1 MNNVNIIGR
10 ITKDVEVRKTSTN
23 KSVSSFSIA
32 VDNLATKDGEK
43 TTSFFNC
50 NAWNNVAET
59 LSKYTRKGDRIA
71 ILGSLIQRNYD
82 NKNGEKIS
90 VVEINVNSITL
101 IENKKEN
108 ASTQSENKAVE
119 NDNKINDDDLPF

>member
-10 ITKDVEVRKTSTN
+10 LTRDVEVRKTSTN

-32 VDNLATKDGEK
+32 VDNLAKNEGEK

-50 NAWNNVAET
+50 NAWNSVAET

-71 ILGSLIQRNYD
+71 LSGSLIQRNYE
-82 NKNGEKIS
+82 KNGEKIS

-108 ASTQSENKAVE
+108 ASVNSENKSVE

>member
-10 ITKDVEVRKTSTN
+10 LTNNVEVRKTSTN

-71 ILGSLIQRNYD
+71 ISGSLIQRNYET
-82 NKNGEKIS
+82 KNGAKNS

-108 ASTQSENKAVE
+108 TSAAKENKPVE

>member
-10 ITKDVEVRKTSTN
+10 LTKDVEVRKTSTN

-50 NAWNNVAET
+50 NAWNNVSET

-71 ILGSLIQRNYD
+71 ISGSLIQRNYD

>member
-10 ITKDVEVRKTSTN
+10 LTKDVEVRKTSTN

-71 ILGSLIQRNYD
+71 ISGSLIQRNYD

-108 ASTQSENKAVE
+108 ASAAKENKPVE

>member
-10 ITKDVEVRKTSTN
+10 LTKDVEVRKTSTN

-71 ILGSLIQRNYD
+71 ISGSLIQRNYD

-119 NDNKINDDDLPF
+119 NKINDDDLPF

>member
-10 ITKDVEVRKTSTN
+10 LTNDVEVRKTSTN

-32 VDNLATKDGEK
+32 VDNLAKKDGEK

-50 NAWNNVAET
+50 NAWNSVAET

-71 ILGSLIQRNYD
+71 ISGSLIQRNYD

-119 NDNKINDDDLPF
+119 NNINDDDLPF

>member
-10 ITKDVEVRKTSTN
+10 LTKDVEVRKTSTN

-71 ILGSLIQRNYD
+71 ISGSLIQRNYE

>member
-10 ITKDVEVRKTSTN
+10 LTKDVEVRKTSTN

-71 ILGSLIQRNYD
+71 ILGSLIQRNYE
-82 NKNGEKIS
+82 NKNGEKNS

-108 ASTQSENKAVE
+108 ASVNRENKSVE

>member
-10 ITKDVEVRKTSTN
+10 LTKDVEVRKTSTN

-71 ILGSLIQRNYD
+71 ISGSLLQRNYE
-82 NKNGEKIS
+82 KNGEKIS

-119 NDNKINDDDLPF
+119 NNINDDDLPF

>member
-10 ITKDVEVRKTSTN
+10 LTKDVEVRKTSTN

-71 ILGSLIQRNYD
+71 ISGSLIQRNYE
-82 NKNGEKIS
+82 NKNGEKNS

-108 ASTQSENKAVE
+108 ASVNRENKSVE

>member
-10 ITKDVEVRKTSTN
+10 LTKDVEVRKTSTN

-32 VDNLATKDGEK
+32 VDNLAKNDGEK

-50 NAWNNVAET
+50 NAWNSVAET

-71 ILGSLIQRNYD
+71 ISGSLIQRNYE
-82 NKNGEKIS
+82 NKNGEKNS

-119 NDNKINDDDLPF
+119 NNINDDDLPF

>member
-10 ITKDVEVRKTSTN
+10 LTKDVEVRKTSTN

-71 ILGSLIQRNYD
+71 ITGSLIQRNYK
-82 NKNGEKIS
+82 NKNGEKNS

>member
-10 ITKDVEVRKTSTN
+10 LTKDVEVRKTSTN

-50 NAWNNVAET
+50 NAWNSVAET

-71 ILGSLIQRNYD
+71 ISGSLIQRNYE

-108 ASTQSENKAVE
+108 TSTQSENKAVE
-119 NDNKINDDDLPF
+119 NNINDDDLPF

>member
-10 ITKDVEVRKTSTN
+10 LTKDVEVRKTSTN

-71 ILGSLIQRNYD
+71 ISGSLIQRNYD

-108 ASTQSENKAVE
+108 ASSQSENKAVK

>member
-10 ITKDVEVRKTSTN
+10 LTKDVEVRKTSTN

-32 VDNLATKDGEK
+32 VDNLAKNEGEK

-50 NAWNNVAET
+50 NAWNSVAET

-71 ILGSLIQRNYD
+71 ISGSLIQRNYE
-82 NKNGEKIS
+82 KNGEKIS

-108 ASTQSENKAVE
+108 ASVNSENKSVE

>member
-10 ITKDVEVRKTSTN
+10 LTKDVEVRKTSTN

-32 VDNLATKDGEK
+32 VDNLATKDSEK

-71 ILGSLIQRNYD
+71 ISGSLIQRNYE
-82 NKNGEKIS
+82 NKNGEKNS

-108 ASTQSENKAVE
+108 ASVNRENKSVE

>member
-10 ITKDVEVRKTSTN
+10 LTKDVEVRKTSTN

-50 NAWNNVAET
+50 NAWNSVAET

-71 ILGSLIQRNYD
+71 ISGSLIQRNDD

-108 ASTQSENKAVE
+108 ASVNSENKSVK
-119 NDNKINDDDLPF
+119 NDNEINDDDLPF

>member
-10 ITKDVEVRKTSTN
+10 LTKDVEVRKTSTN

-71 ILGSLIQRNYD
+71 ISGSLIQRNYD

-108 ASTQSENKAVE
+108 ASVNSENKSVE

>member
-23 KSVSSFSIA
+23 KSVSLFSIA

-71 ILGSLIQRNYD
+71 ISGSLIQRNYD

>member
-10 ITKDVEVRKTSTN
+10 LTKDVEVRKTSTN

-71 ILGSLIQRNYD
+71 ISGSLIQRNYD

-108 ASTQSENKAVE
+108 ASTQSENKSVE

>member
-10 ITKDVEVRKTSTN
+10 LTKDVEVRKTSTN

-71 ILGSLIQRNYD
+71 ISGSLIQRNYE

-119 NDNKINDDDLPF
+119 NKINDDDLPF

>member
-10 ITKDVEVRKTSTN
+10 LTKDVEVRKTSTN

-32 VDNLATKDGEK
+32 VDNLTKKDGEK

-50 NAWNNVAET
+50 NAWDSVAET

-71 ILGSLIQRNYD
+71 ISGSLIQRNYD

-119 NDNKINDDDLPF
+119 NNINDDDLPF

>member
-10 ITKDVEVRKTSTN
+10 LTKDVEVRKTSTN

-71 ILGSLIQRNYD
+71 ISGSLIQRNYE

-108 ASTQSENKAVE
+108 ASVNSENKSVE

>member
-23 KSVSSFSIA
+23 KSVSLFSIA

-71 ILGSLIQRNYD
+71 ISGSLIQRNYE
-82 NKNGEKIS
+82 NKNGEKNS

>member
-10 ITKDVEVRKTSTN
+10 LTKDVEVRKTSTN

-71 ILGSLIQRNYD
+71 ISGSLIQRNYE
-82 NKNGEKIS
+82 NKNSEKIS

-108 ASTQSENKAVE
+108 ASTQSENKSVE

>member
-10 ITKDVEVRKTSTN
+10 LTNDVEVRKTSTN

-32 VDNLATKDGEK
+32 VDNLAKKDGEK

-50 NAWNNVAET
+50 NAWNSVAET

-71 ILGSLIQRNYD
+71 ISGSLIQRNYE
-82 NKNGEKIS
+82 KNGEKIS

-119 NDNKINDDDLPF
+119 NNINDDDLPF

>member
-10 ITKDVEVRKTSTN
+10 LTKDVEVRKTSTN

-71 ILGSLIQRNYD
+71 ISGSLIQRNYE
-82 NKNGEKIS
+82 KNGEKIS

-108 ASTQSENKAVE
+108 ASVNRENKSVE

>member
-10 ITKDVEVRKTSTN
+10 LTKDVEIRKTSTN

-32 VDNLATKDGEK
+32 VDNLVKKDGEK

-50 NAWNNVAET
+50 NAWDSVAET

-71 ILGSLIQRNYD
+71 ISGSLIQRNYE
-82 NKNGEKIS
+82 KNGVKNS

-108 ASTQSENKAVE
+108 ASSVSENKAAANE
-119 NDNKINDDDLPF
+119 NNINDDDLPF

>member
-10 ITKDVEVRKTSTN
+10 LTRDVEVRKTSTN

-71 ILGSLIQRNYD
+71 ISGSLIQRNYE
-82 NKNGEKIS
+82 KNGEKIS

-108 ASTQSENKAVE
+108 ASVNRENKSVE

>member
-10 ITKDVEVRKTSTN
+10 LTKDVEVRKTSTN

-50 NAWNNVAET
+50 SAWNNVAET

-71 ILGSLIQRNYD
+71 ISGSLIQRNYE
-82 NKNGEKIS
+82 KNGEKIS

>member
-10 ITKDVEVRKTSTN
+10 LTKDVEVRKTSTN

-71 ILGSLIQRNYD
+71 ISGSLIQRNYD

-108 ASTQSENKAVE
+108 ASVNSENKAVE

>member
-10 ITKDVEVRKTSTN
+10 LTKDVEVRKTSTN

-71 ILGSLIQRNYD
+71 ISGSLIQRNYE
-82 NKNGEKIS
+82 NKNGEKNS

>member
-10 ITKDVEVRKTSTN
+10 LTKDVEVRKTSTN

-71 ILGSLIQRNYD
+71 ISGSLIQRNYE

-119 NDNKINDDDLPF
+119 NNINDDDLPF

>member
-71 ILGSLIQRNYD
+71 ISGSLIQRNYD

-108 ASTQSENKAVE
+108 ASVNRENKSVE

>member
-71 ILGSLIQRNYD
+71 ISGSLIQRNYE

-108 ASTQSENKAVE
+108 ASVNRENKSVE

>member
-10 ITKDVEVRKTSTN
+10 LTKDVEVRKTSTN

-71 ILGSLIQRNYD
+71 ISGSLIQRNYE
-82 NKNGEKIS
+82 KNGEKIS

-108 ASTQSENKAVE
+108 ASTQSENKSVK
-119 NDNKINDDDLPF
+119 NDNEINDDDLPF

>member
-10 ITKDVEVRKTSTN
+10 LTKDVEVRKTSTN

-32 VDNLATKDGEK
+32 VDNSATKDGEK

-50 NAWNNVAET
+50 SAWNNVAET

-71 ILGSLIQRNYD
+71 ISGSLIQRNYD

-108 ASTQSENKAVE
+108 ASTQSENKAVK

>member
-10 ITKDVEVRKTSTN
+10 LTKDVEVRKTSTN

-71 ILGSLIQRNYD
+71 ISGSLIQRNYE
-82 NKNGEKIS
+82 NKNGEKNS

-101 IENKKEN
+101 IKKKKEN
-108 ASTQSENKAVE
+108 ASVNSENKSVE

>member
-10 ITKDVEVRKTSTN
+10 LTKDVEVRKTSTN

-71 ILGSLIQRNYD
+71 ISGSLIQRTYE
-82 NKNGEKIS
+82 KNGEKIS

>member
-10 ITKDVEVRKTSTN
+10 LTKDVEVRKTSTN

-50 NAWNNVAET
+50 NAWNSVAET

-71 ILGSLIQRNYD
+71 ISGSLIQRNYD

-108 ASTQSENKAVE
+108 TSTQSENKAVE
-119 NDNKINDDDLPF
+119 NNINDDDLPF